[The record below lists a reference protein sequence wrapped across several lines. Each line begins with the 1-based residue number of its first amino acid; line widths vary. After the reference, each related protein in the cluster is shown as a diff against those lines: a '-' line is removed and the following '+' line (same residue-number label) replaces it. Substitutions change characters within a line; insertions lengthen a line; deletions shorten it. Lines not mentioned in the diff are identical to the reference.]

1 MLSAI
6 GYFVN
11 YIKYIYFLSVIFP
24 KFLFQNFIYIYIYI
38 VDMLLES
45 NKLAFFFVKVS
56 TQIFRKTPWCTEYF
70 IKCREM
76 VSLKEKI

>member
-1 MLSAI
+1 MS
-6 GYFVN
+6 
-11 YIKYIYFLSVIFP
+11 
-24 KFLFQNFIYIYIYI
+24 
-38 VDMLLES
+38 LES

-76 VSLKEKI
+76 ISLKEKI